1 MFARRT
7 GFWTVAFLVA
17 AGGPGLLF
25 ADTFTYLDE
34 QGQTQRVEGILA
46 GSGQGQH
53 AIEQADGRMLLIP
66 QGALKQRDVSPP
78 PEPSSSHAMAAQLA
92 EEFGEEQIRTLVA
105 GKYVVGL
112 VLAGPLPPRS
122 ENRVTGFLKQAARFL
137 KNVENVLTRFCRE
150 MRIETE
156 PTRYPLVTLIF
167 ESDRDFNAYA
177 AEATGGEGVSAEHI
191 LGFYSPLTNWLALR
205 IGECRTFQVPLHE
218 AVHQQ
223 VFNRGL
229 MQRLSGVPVWFNEGI
244 ATGFEN
250 NGERINIGPN
260 KVNPLY
266 ARRLDGE
273 RALSWEQIV
282 TEDTAFHG
290 DVLAGE
296 AYAHAWGLHW
306 LLVTEHRPAYVRYL
320 RQLGQIGPL
329 QEPPS
334 EERLALFEE
343 TFGTPIS
350 ELEAGFSRQLQAALR
365 TQRIPPD
372 ADPRPGHS
380 VTYSDASAVEL
391 TAIQRASGDGLTEV
405 RGRLR
410 NISPFRDFAYY
421 VTVQTTGGLYAEWF
435 LPSVGSKQTASLPQQ
450 FVMKRVPG
458 APGTD
463 SQSYWVD
470 VKSALPDSDVV
481 SGWKENGFPTP
492 QWKPR

>member
-1 MFARRT
+1 MVTRRAR
-7 GFWTVAFLVA
+7 FWTVAFLVA
-17 AGGPGLLF
+17 TGMPALLP

-34 QGQTQRVEGILA
+34 QGQTQRAEGILA

-53 AIEQADGRMLLIP
+53 AIEQANGRMLVIP
-66 QGALKQRDVSPP
+66 QGALQRRDVSMP
-78 PEPSSSHAMAAQLA
+78 PEPISPHAMADQLA
-92 EEFGEEQIRTLVA
+92 EEFGKAQIRTLVD

-137 KNVENVLTRFCRE
+137 KNVERVLTRFCRE
-150 MRIETE
+150 TRIETE
-156 PTRYPLVTLIF
+156 PPRYPLVTLIF
-167 ESDRDFNAYA
+167 ESDRDFNAYVTQS
-177 AEATGGEGVSAEHI
+177 TGGEGVSAEHI

-205 IGECRTFQVPLHE
+205 IGECRTYQVPLHE

-223 VFNRGL
+223 AFNRGL
-229 MQRLSGVPVWFNEGI
+229 VQRLSGVPVWFNEGI

-250 NGERINIGPN
+250 NGERIDIGPN

-266 ARRLDGE
+266 ARRLNGE
-273 RALSWEQIV
+273 RVLSWEQIV

-306 LLVTEHRPAYVRYL
+306 LLVTEHRSAYVRYL
-320 RQLGQIGPL
+320 RKLGQIGPL

-334 EERLALFEE
+334 EERRAMFEE
-343 TFGTPIS
+343 TFGESIS
-350 ELEAGFSRQLQAALR
+350 ELEAGFPRLLQAALR
-365 TQRIPPD
+365 RQRIPSDTGPT
-372 ADPRPGHS
+372 PGRS
-380 VTYSDASAVEL
+380 LTYGDASAVEL

-405 RGRLR
+405 RGRLK

-435 LPSVGSKQTASLPQQ
+435 LPSVGSKQTAALPKQ
-450 FVMKRVPG
+450 FVMKRIPG
-458 APGTD
+458 APGTE
-463 SQSYWVD
+463 SQSFWVD

-481 SGWKENGFPTP
+481 AGWKEHGFPTP
-492 QWKPR
+492 EWKPR

>member
-1 MFARRT
+1 MVARRA
-7 GFWTVAFLVA
+7 GFWMVAALVA
-17 AGGPGLLF
+17 AGMRGRLS

-34 QGQTQRVEGILA
+34 QGQTQQVEGILA

-53 AIEQADGRMLLIP
+53 AVEQADGRMLLIP
-66 QGALKQRDVSPP
+66 QGALRQRDVSMP
-78 PEPSSSHAMAAQLA
+78 PEPISPHAMAAQLA
-92 EEFGEEQIRTLVA
+92 EEFGKDQIRTLVE

-122 ENRVTGFLKQAARFL
+122 ENRVAGFLKKAARFL

-156 PTRYPLVTLIF
+156 PSRYPLVTLIF
-167 ESDRDFNAYA
+167 ESDRDFNAYVVQS
-177 AEATGGEGVSAEHI
+177 TGGEGVSAEHV

-260 KVNPLY
+260 KVNPFY

-306 LLVTEHRPAYVRYL
+306 LLVTEHRSAYVRYL
-320 RQLGQIGPL
+320 RKLGQIGPL

-334 EERLALFEE
+334 EERRTLFEE
-343 TFGTPIS
+343 TFGTTIS
-350 ELEAGFSRQLQAALR
+350 ELEAEFSRKLRAALR
-365 TQRIPPD
+365 KQRIAPETG
-372 ADPRPGHS
+372 PRPGHS
-380 VTYSDASAVEL
+380 ITYGDASAVEL

-405 RGRLR
+405 RGRLK

-435 LPSVGSKQTASLPQQ
+435 LPSVGSKQTASLPHQ
-450 FVMKRVPG
+450 FVMKRIPG
-458 APGTD
+458 SPGTEG
-463 SQSYWVD
+463 QSYWVE

-481 SGWKENGFPTP
+481 AGWKENGFPTP